1 MTPAVTSKEVVEYH
15 FQCFCGAPIVTTEKT
30 ATCANCGESLGIRR
44 VRSHRHRR
52 KASPHRLP
60 QRKLRL
66 EDLEDL
72 AIRIGVYL
80 LLAYSL
86 YDLGSWI
93 YEAVAG

>member
-1 MTPAVTSKEVVEYH
+1 MTPAMTSEDVVEYQ

-30 ATCANCGESLGIRR
+30 VTCANCGESLGIRR
-44 VRSHRHRR
+44 VRSRRHRR
-52 KASPHRLP
+52 KVSPHRLP

-72 AIRIGVYL
+72 AIRVGVYL

-86 YDLGSWI
+86 YDLGSYI
-93 YEAVAG
+93 YEAVAA